1 MGRCQDLHQNL
12 LARYVHSELRILTL
26 FLDTIAE
33 FGLFL
38 WSQISKY
45 IHTCV
50 RDVKF
55 CIVLCARDS
64 RIVKFLFFITLSS
77 SFDYLENRM
86 ARVSDMCSV

>member
-1 MGRCQDLHQNL
+1 MPRPLPRPTYKVC
-12 LARYVHSELRILTL
+12 ALRITDSHSFSGHYCGVWFIFVESNIL
-26 FLDTIAE
+26 IN
-33 FGLFL
+33 
-38 WSQISKY
+38 